1 MIILKKETDIKKLKR
16 WDPWTSQEYLD
27 LIASMN
33 DFIDVDKIKS
43 ISDKWNILVDT
54 HIAEVD
60 AKNTKEYELNRQD
73 NKKK

>member
-1 MIILKKETDIKKLKR
+1 
-16 WDPWTSQEYLD
+16 
-27 LIASMN
+27 MN